1 MGDDVALLKQSAAA
15 LQRAVVFVGL
25 YTHGAA
31 LTADLGA
38 VLARVNA
45 RLGRSKGGESNGE

>member
-25 YTHGAA
+25 YSHGAA
-31 LTADLGA
+31 LSADLGA